1 MHARNRIQSID
12 DAFLFQCPHCDDLI
26 QVEKNQVNCRIFRHA
41 VYKSSF
47 DQINPHTN
55 KQECDRLLQGD
66 FVYGCAKPF
75 ILDTVSMTVS
85 ACGYI

>member
-1 MHARNRIQSID
+1 MQSTNRIECIN
-12 DAFLFQCPHCDDLI
+12 DAFLFECPHCSDLI
-26 QVEKNQVNCRIFRHA
+26 QVQKDQVNCRIFRHA

-47 DQINPHTN
+47 EQINPHTN

-75 ILDTVSMTVS
+75 ILDTNSMTVS
-85 ACGYI
+85 GCNYI